1 MTETGNLPAPP
12 LSDPRQRIQALDALR
27 GFALCGIVFI
37 NIYQTMGMRD
47 LPVALAQLVQHRF
60 FVIFSLLFGIGFAIF
75 LDRAGARSDHPR
87 RLLVRRFV
95 FLAVLGGLH
104 HLLQP
109 AEVLLPYAIFGLVVL
124 LPFSYASPRVNL
136 VAGLVLLAGGLMFVG
151 GIGLVPGLFL
161 LGSALAAYRVPEWLP
176 GRAGLLGW
184 LFAGLALASLALW
197 WLSPLGAGG
206 PDIGVLEPVEP
217 LVMSFAYMAGLL
229 LALHTPLGRPLAA
242 VLVPLGRMAL
252 TNYLTATLV
261 FVPVGR
267 AIGLPGSA
275 RWGAAVALGAGIL
288 AVQAVLSPLWLRSF
302 RFGPLEWLWRCATWG
317 RWVPIR
323 AAGGPGVRGAQA

>member
-1 MTETGNLPAPP
+1 MTETENLPAAP
-12 LSDPRQRIQALDALR
+12 LSDPRQRIQALDVLR

-37 NIYQTMGMRD
+37 NIYQTMRMRD
-47 LPVALAQLVQHRF
+47 LPVALAQLVQQRF
-60 FVIFSLLFGIGFAIF
+60 YVIFSLLFGIGFAIF
-75 LDRAGARSDHPR
+75 LDRAAARSPHPK
-87 RLLVRRFV
+87 RLLVRRFAV
-95 FLAVLGGLH
+95 LAVLGGLH

-109 AEVLLPYAIFGLVVL
+109 GEVLLPYAIFGLVVL

-136 VAGLVLLAGGLMFVG
+136 VAGLVLLAAGLLFIG

-176 GRAGLLGW
+176 DRVGLLGW

-197 WLSPLGAGG
+197 WLSPLSAGG
-206 PDIGVLEPVEP
+206 PDVGVLEPVEP
-217 LVMSFAYMAGLL
+217 LVMSFAYMAGVLL
-229 LALHTPLGRPLAA
+229 LLHTPLRRPLAA
-242 VLVPLGRMAL
+242 VLAPMGRMAL

-261 FVPVGR
+261 FVPLGH
-267 AIGLPGSA
+267 ALGLPGST

-288 AVQAVLSPLWLRSF
+288 AVQAVLSPLWLRAF

-317 RWVPIR
+317 RRVPIR
-323 AAGGPGVRGAQA
+323 VARGPAAAGSAA